1 MLRSLRRAHRL
12 LAPFAVAIAA
22 MVVFGSID
30 WWHADDNDAQDVI
43 AFHDHAAHH
52 PLWGTARSANQTSEH
67 CYLCHWLRTLRV
79 SFAALPNRIVVGS
92 ETRVVFF
99 GTFAGRSALSVSHLP
114 ARAPPA

>member
-22 MVVFGSID
+22 MVVFGSVD
-30 WWHADDNDAQDVI
+30 WWHADDDDGPGVA

-52 PLWGTARSANQTSEH
+52 PLWGNGRSVNRTPEH

-79 SFAALPNRIVVGS
+79 SFEALPNR
-92 ETRVVFF
+92 
-99 GTFAGRSALSVSHLP
+99 ALVQAE
-114 ARAPPA
+114 ARPMFV